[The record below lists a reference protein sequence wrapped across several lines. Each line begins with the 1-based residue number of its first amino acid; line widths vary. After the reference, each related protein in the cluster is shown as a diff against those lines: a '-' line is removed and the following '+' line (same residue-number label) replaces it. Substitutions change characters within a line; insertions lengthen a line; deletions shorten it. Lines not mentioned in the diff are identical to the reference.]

1 MEDRKKNVKPIP
13 NLFVPVYQNRNLNS
27 LAYITSKT
35 FAGINKQEYI
45 NSNGLIP
52 IEKNYTKFYFN
63 PAYIAVS
70 YRTQQLLMFYIEKFT
85 HDVPH
90 GATKEVALEYKIIK
104 FTVDELAREFNLTP
118 KQARTMAIKCSL
130 SLQSMVVKW
139 EDKRNG
145 KNMLHTTNIL
155 QGFDYYE
162 KDVINPSVKRGE
174 MKVTF
179 ADKFAEILPNLY
191 IMWYP
196 TVLRKISPKLYSSAN
211 AFGIQIS
218 EHFNFRFGTKDEN
231 RIKVS
236 LLLDATKDI
245 PEYETVHKN
254 RAVQFGK
261 RIFEPFKRNMDALV
275 RVGFLK
281 EWDLEYETEIIPRD
295 LYKGMRYKKFYACI
309 VNFEI
314 NNFPREKKEQS
325 LARVKKRKIASK
337 GTYVSGSDR

>member
-1 MEDRKKNVKPIP
+1 
-13 NLFVPVYQNRNLNS
+13 
-27 LAYITSKT
+27 
-35 FAGINKQEYI
+35 
-45 NSNGLIP
+45 
-52 IEKNYTKFYFN
+52 
-63 PAYIAVS
+63 
-70 YRTQQLLMFYIEKFT
+70 
-85 HDVPH
+85 
-90 GATKEVALEYKIIK
+90 
-104 FTVDELAREFNLTP
+104 
-118 KQARTMAIKCSL
+118 
-130 SLQSMVVKW
+130 
-139 EDKRNG
+139 
-145 KNMLHTTNIL
+145 
-155 QGFDYYE
+155 
-162 KDVINPSVKRGE
+162 

-245 PEYETVHKN
+245 PEYET
-254 RAVQFGK
+254 
-261 RIFEPFKRNMDALV
+261 
-275 RVGFLK
+275 
-281 EWDLEYETEIIPRD
+281 EIIPRD
-295 LYKGMRYKKFYACI
+295 LYKGMRYKKFYACV

>member
-1 MEDRKKNVKPIP
+1 MEARKKNIRPIP
-13 NLFVPVYQNRNLNS
+13 NMFVPVYQNRNLNS

-35 FAGINKQEYI
+35 FAGINTQEYI
-45 NSNGLIP
+45 NDDGLIH
-52 IEKNYTKFYFN
+52 IEKNHTKFYFN
-63 PAYIAVS
+63 PSYIAVS
-70 YRTQQLLMFYIEKFT
+70 DRTQQLLMFYIERFT
-85 HDVPH
+85 SDVPH

-104 FTVDELAREFNLTP
+104 FTVAELAREFNLTP
-118 KQARTMAIKCSL
+118 KQARTMAIECSL
-130 SLQSMVVKW
+130 SLQSMVVQW

-145 KNMLHTTNIL
+145 KKMFHSTNIL

-174 MKVTF
+174 MQVTF
-179 ADKFAEILPNLY
+179 ADRFAEILPNLY

-196 TVLRKISPKLYSSAN
+196 TVLRKISPRLYSSAN

-245 PEYETVHKN
+245 PMYEKVLN
-254 RAVQFGK
+254 GAGQFGK

-295 LYKGMRYKKFYACI
+295 LYKGMRYKKFYACV